1 MRIAFE
7 RPDEFQI
14 AHLNDVQPI
23 ESVAYLLKY
32 DSVHGTWP
40 CKVEV
45 EGTNIILSQGSRR
58 EVVPYTCKNKPEL
71 IPYEQMSMPI
81 DIVMECT
88 GEFLTRGPLQPYFD
102 KGIKKVVVSA
112 PVKDPNPVLNI
123 VYGVNHNQYDPAK
136 DHIVT
141 AASCTTN
148 CLAPV
153 VKVIH
158 EQLRITHGCITTIHN
173 LTNTQTLVDA
183 PNAKKSDPR
192 RARSGLVNLAPTS
205 TGSATAI
212 ALIFPELK
220 GKLNGL
226 AVRVPLTNSSITDCV
241 FEVEKNT
248 TVEEVNR
255 MLKDASE
262 TYLRDI
268 LGFEENQLV
277 STDFVNDARSS
288 IVDKHC
294 TQVIDGKMVKIYAWY
309 DNEYGYSARLV
320 DVASMV
326 AKSI

>member
-1 MRIAFE
+1 MPTRVSINGCGRIGRLSLRIAFDK
-7 RPDEFQI
+7 PDEFQI

-23 ESVAYLLKY
+23 ESVAYLIKY

-40 CKVEV
+40 VKVEI
-45 EGTNIILSQGSRR
+45 EGTNVVLSQGSRR
-58 EVVPYTCKNKPEL
+58 EVVPYTCENKPEL
-71 IPYEQMSMPI
+71 IPYEEMNVAL
-81 DIVMECT
+81 VMECT
-88 GEFLTRGPLQPYFD
+88 GEFLTRATLQPYFD

-123 VYGVNHNQYDPAK
+123 VYGVNHNQYNPSK

-192 RARSGLVNLAPTS
+192 
-205 TGSATAI
+205 I
-212 ALIFPELK
+212 
-220 GKLNGL
+220 
-226 AVRVPLTNSSITDCV
+226 SITDCV

-248 TVEEVNR
+248 TVDEVNK

-262 TYLRDI
+262 TYLKHI

-320 DVASMV
+320 DVAQMV